1 MQVLILGNGLSRLS
15 FDKQIRAYKGEI
27 WGCNRIYLDYADVL
41 TLLTGHTEVQ
51 EEAKKYRAAHGCKF
65 RIIGENGDEPVT
77 CPEIYQKDSGT
88 TLLAEALSCGYEVE
102 VCGFDMGGLDVYSP
116 GQEKKN
122 KSIWVA
128 RWRLILKK
136 YGADRV
142 SFWGYDHKPF
152 LLSDAPT
159 NKYYNSYAKGRPH
172 IATPEYDKAFKE
184 WRNDYSK
191 LDRSIPFVL
200 LQNKGNREFTL
211 PETGKMIKDGG
222 TVKLPE
228 MLAQKYVDAYRR
240 DFRILP
246 LPETGDCNTIKIGGE
261 GI

>member
-15 FDKQIRAYKGEI
+15 FDKQICAYKGEI

-51 EEAKKYRAAHGCKF
+51 EEAKKYRAAHNCKF

-77 CPEIYQKDSGT
+77 CPEIYRKDSGT
-88 TLLAEALSCGYEVE
+88 TLVAEALYRGYEVE
-102 VCGFDMGGLDVYSP
+102 ICGFDLGGLDVYSP
-116 GQEKKN
+116 GQQWKN
-122 KSIWVA
+122 KSSWIS
-128 RWRLILKK
+128 RWRLILEK
-136 YGADRV
+136 YGAGHV
-142 SFWGYDHKPF
+142 TFWGYDHKPF
-152 LLSDAPT
+152 ILSGKSPREYY
-159 NKYYNSYAKGRPH
+159 NKYSKGAPH
-172 IATPEYDKAFKE
+172 IDTPEYMKVFTE
-184 WRNDYSK
+184 WAGDYSHV
-191 LDRSIPFVL
+191 LDAVPCVL
-200 LQNKGNREFTL
+200 LQNKGKREFTIL
-211 PETGKMIKDGG
+211 ETGDMIKDGQ

-246 LPETGDCNTIKIGGE
+246 LPESLDCNIIKQAE